1 MAEVEYLILEREL
14 ELALVVQEEKYIL
27 DEDSGRNLVNKL
39 NDLLES
45 VFELKGIFDAL
56 IVNILGLNQLF
67 HEIPVE
73 I

>member
-14 ELALVVQEEKYIL
+14 KLALVVQEEKYIL

-45 VFELKGIFDAL
+45 VFELKGIFNAL